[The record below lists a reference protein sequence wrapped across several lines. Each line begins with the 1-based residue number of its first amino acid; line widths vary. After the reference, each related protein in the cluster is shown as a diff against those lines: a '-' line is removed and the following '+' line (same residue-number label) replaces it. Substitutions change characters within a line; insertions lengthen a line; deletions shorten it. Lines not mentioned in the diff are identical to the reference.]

1 MIRMICNRNRYEMA
15 ARPSYIYNKDVGKR
29 LTPNAK
35 RVYAF
40 SLGANWAI
48 PRGDSSESTTLD
60 EKMLKTLV
68 SFFWLELS
76 LLKSV

>member
-1 MIRMICNRNRYEMA
+1 MIRMICNRNRYEWLMDHLI
-15 ARPSYIYNKDVGKR
+15 YIIKMEERR

-40 SLGANWAI
+40 SFGANWAI
-48 PRGDSSESTTLD
+48 LRGDSSESTTLD